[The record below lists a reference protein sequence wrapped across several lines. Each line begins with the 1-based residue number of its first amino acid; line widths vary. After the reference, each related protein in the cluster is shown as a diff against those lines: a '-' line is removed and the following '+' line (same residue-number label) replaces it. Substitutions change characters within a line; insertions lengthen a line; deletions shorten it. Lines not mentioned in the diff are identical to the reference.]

1 MIRYLDTQYTLS
13 FNYLKKKK
21 THNTYPESACQ
32 PQASGS
38 ADCWY
43 CPVLISNSLWNV
55 IQKPEAEKCW
65 KSSFSVSWQC
75 PKGWTYWLR
84 PILLTHLFRAIWKAF
99 KSELSCND
107 VLTNNTKAL
116 VYGANS
122 RGEPGPCPRLRHNG
136 CYSWTEHLWVI
147 IWHNGWWQVIREDFN
162 FRGDDG
168 QRTSSL
174 PPFTPIPSLLC
185 YLSHVTCYPKN
196 AESGR

>member
-1 MIRYLDTQYTLS
+1 M
-13 FNYLKKKK
+13 
-21 THNTYPESACQ
+21 
-32 PQASGS
+32 
-38 ADCWY
+38 
-43 CPVLISNSLWNV
+43 

-196 AESGR
+196 AESGRWCFQLREQKRRNNALNRQWCAMFSRKSDSDSVMLNVKKCIWLCV